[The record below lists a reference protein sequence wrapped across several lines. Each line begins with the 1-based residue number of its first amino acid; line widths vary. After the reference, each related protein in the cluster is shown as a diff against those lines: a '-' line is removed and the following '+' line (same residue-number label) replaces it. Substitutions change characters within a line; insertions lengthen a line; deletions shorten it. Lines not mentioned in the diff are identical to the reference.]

1 MDTLTLKQLR
11 YFCALAELKQFSK
24 AADHCAVSQA
34 ALSIQMKQLE
44 ESLGLALLERSPKSV
59 SLTSHGRAF
68 LEKAK
73 GVLAGVDDIK
83 DWQNASS
90 TQPMGELRL
99 GIIPTIAPY
108 FLPQALKALHQAGLS
123 TSFHVRETITQRL
136 VSDLLEARLDLAILA
151 LPLDEAR
158 LETMALF
165 DEELVLARPLSEAQA
180 PKPSLE
186 TLTDMR
192 LLLLE
197 EGNCLR
203 DNALTFCELNQVALQ
218 GMLEGSTL
226 ATLTKL
232 VQAGMGVTLLPL
244 MAVEEEAGGL
254 DVHISRFSEPAPF
267 RTVGLAWRKRSPLE
281 QEYRALAKVLIDTNP
296 SNQFA

>member
-24 AADHCAVSQA
+24 AADHCAISQA

-44 ESLGLALLERSPKSV
+44 ESLGLALLERGPKSV

-68 LEKAK
+68 LSKAK
-73 GVLAGVDDIK
+73 HVLAGVDDIK

-90 TQPMGELRL
+90 AKPMGELRL

-108 FLPQALKALHQAGLS
+108 FLPQALTALRQAGVS
-123 TSFHVRETITQRL
+123 TNFHVRETITQRL
-136 VSDLLEARLDLAILA
+136 VSDLLEARLDLAIVA
-151 LPLDEAR
+151 LPLEEPR
-158 LETMALF
+158 LETLALF
-165 DEELVLARPLSEAQA
+165 DEELVLARPLSEAAA

-186 TLTDMR
+186 SLTDMR

-203 DNALTFCELNQVALQ
+203 DNALTFCDLNHVALQ

-232 VQAGMGVTLLPL
+232 VQAGMGVTLLPQ
-244 MAVEEEAGGL
+244 MAVEEEAGDL
-254 DVHISRFSEPAPF
+254 AVHISRFSEPAPY
-267 RTVGLAWRKRSPLE
+267 RTIGLAWRKRSPLD
-281 QEYRALAKVLIDTNP
+281 QDYRSLAEVLIKAKP
-296 SNQFA
+296 QI